1 MTDITVLTDN
11 YISEL
16 LPNRFSNSNKG
27 DYGKAFIVS
36 GSKGMTGSGCL
47 CGKAALRSGA
57 GLVYLGVP
65 NSMIS
70 VYSIYVPETIQ
81 IPLDDSTD
89 GILLPEASDIILS
102 YLDKMDVLAIGPGL
116 SQHVDIK
123 TMVFN
128 TILKCK
134 KPMVIDADAL
144 NVISADVSIFK
155 QLKAPAIITPHPGEM
170 SRLTGLSIEEIQA
183 SRQEVASSFSEK
195 WGVITVL
202 KGHNTIIACPSG
214 EVFINSTGNPGMS
227 TAGSGDV
234 LTGIISSFVGQGLQ
248 PLNAAIAGVYIH
260 GLAGDI
266 ASLAKGFHGLIASD
280 IIECLPEAILK
291 TLA

>member
-16 LPNRFSNSNKG
+16 LPNRFPNSNKG

-70 VYSIYVPETIQ
+70 VYSICVPETIQ
-81 IPLDDSTD
+81 IPLDDSPD

-170 SRLTGLSIEEIQA
+170 SRLTGLSIEKIQA
-183 SRQEVASSFSEK
+183 SRQEVASSYSEK
-195 WGVITVL
+195 WGVIIVL
-202 KGHNTIIACPSG
+202 KGHNTVIACPSG
-214 EVFINSTGNPGMS
+214 EVFINSTGNSGMS

-248 PLNAAIAGVYIH
+248 PLNAALTGVYIH

-266 ASLAKGFHGLIASD
+266 ALLAKGFHGLIASD